1 MKTIT
6 LPVDS
11 ESCRIFEGLSPDC
24 KQKFSNDVNLM
35 LHSIAQNARAIK
47 LKQLVQEINNE
58 KDVSYLNTDMLLELL
73 PID

>member
-6 LPVDS
+6 LPLDS

-24 KQKFSNDVNLM
+24 KQKFSRDVSMM
-35 LHSIAQNARAIK
+35 LHSIAQNARSVK

-58 KDVSYLNTDMLLELL
+58 KDNSYLNTDILLELL